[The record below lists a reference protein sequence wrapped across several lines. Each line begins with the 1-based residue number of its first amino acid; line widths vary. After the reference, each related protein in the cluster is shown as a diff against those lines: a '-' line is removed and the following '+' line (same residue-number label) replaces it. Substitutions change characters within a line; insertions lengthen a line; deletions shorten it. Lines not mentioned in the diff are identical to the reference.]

1 MVTRALQVLPH
12 NAKPHER
19 LMPTLS
25 PEKLQSVL
33 EENGLHLR
41 TIDEIMA
48 RIVKMTS
55 SVSLSDIKTDLPKE
69 QTEESDYNLEDLV
82 NENVLKL

>member
-1 MVTRALQVLPH
+1 MATRALQVLPH

-19 LMPTLS
+19 LMPTLC
-25 PEKLQSVL
+25 PDKLRIIL

-48 RIVKMTS
+48 RILKMVS
-55 SVSLSDIKTDLPKE
+55 SVSLSDI
-69 QTEESDYNLEDLV
+69 
-82 NENVLKL
+82 